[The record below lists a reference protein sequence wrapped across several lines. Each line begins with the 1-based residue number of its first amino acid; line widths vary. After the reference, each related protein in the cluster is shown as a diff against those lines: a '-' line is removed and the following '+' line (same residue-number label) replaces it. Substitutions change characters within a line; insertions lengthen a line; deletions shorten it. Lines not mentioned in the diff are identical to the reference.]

1 MSYQGHTGSANM
13 LVIRL
18 TNVHYEADENF
29 IKDFFQ
35 GYKILDQVRTENPRT
50 RTRSTVYIMVA
61 SVQERVSAVND
72 LNGGRIC
79 GRKVNVMPA
88 HSGNY
93 KSKFGPLVYGVVR
106 LLMA

>member
-72 LNGGRIC
+72 LNGG
-79 GRKVNVMPA
+79 
-88 HSGNY
+88 NY
-93 KSKFGPLVYGVVR
+93 KSKFGPLVDGVVR